1 MERWGHKLLAFPPLK
16 LLIFLLVEEK
26 MLLIAVC
33 VILLCALFSL
43 FAFFIKLGLK
53 IVFLVMKLVLG
64 ALVFL
69 FLGKMVLIFLALL

>member
-1 MERWGHKLLAFPPLK
+1 
-16 LLIFLLVEEK
+16 

-69 FLGKMVLIFLALL
+69 FLGKMVIIFLALL